1 MPGGGWVP
9 ARCVNPFACGR
20 ILLTK
25 TITTTMAIL
34 LLPIEIALLLA
45 LGTHYYSYSC
55 SLLPH
60 TTPLLL
66 LLLPYD
72 YLLLLVGLLLLLPPS
87 CGTPTLSAQ
96 ARFTVSETGRQQIPK
111 TAQQLLLLLLPMPR
125 PWRRKARC
133 NGVAPSSEAQGPLWG
148 RSAIFGGARPAV
160 GA

>member
-1 MPGGGWVP
+1 MP

-60 TTPLLL
+60 TTPLLLL